1 METDKI
7 SLEIF
12 AQAELPTQFGTFTI
26 IAFCHGDKRIDDVAL
41 IRGDIRNKSNV
52 PTRLHSECL
61 TGDVFHSLRCDCRQ
75 QLEAAQRHF
84 AELPEAIILYLRQ
97 EGRGIGLANKVAA
110 YKLQEEGYDTVDANV
125 HLGFDDD
132 LRSYDIAAAM
142 LRALGP
148 KSIDLY
154 TNNPRKISGLEECG
168 ICVSGREP
176 IIIQPNSYNDRYLR
190 TKQNKSGHL
199 LNFRPEST
207 DSST

>member
-7 SLEIF
+7 PLELF

-26 IAFCHGDKRIDDVAL
+26 VAFRQGSSKIDDVAL
-41 IRGDIRNKSNV
+41 IRGDVRGKNDV

-110 YKLQEEGYDTVDANV
+110 YRLQEEGYDTVDANV

-132 LRSYDIAAAM
+132 LRDYDTAAAM
-142 LRALGP
+142 LRVLGP
-148 KSIDLY
+148 RSISLY
-154 TNNPRKISGLEECG
+154 TNNPMKIDGLRACG
-168 ICVSGREP
+168 INVSGREP
-176 IIIQPNSYNDRYLR
+176 IIIEPNLFNERYLQ

-199 LNFRPEST
+199 LNLKR
-207 DSST
+207 DDA